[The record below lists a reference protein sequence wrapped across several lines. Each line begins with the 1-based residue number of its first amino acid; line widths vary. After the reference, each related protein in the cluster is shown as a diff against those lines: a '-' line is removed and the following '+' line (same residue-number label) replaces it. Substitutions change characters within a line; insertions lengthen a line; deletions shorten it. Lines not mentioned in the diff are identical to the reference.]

1 MNHVSSVSMQVKNL
15 HVRQSFSLGGT
26 EIKVWFGLVED
37 LSVYFLE
44 PQNGYVAS
52 HSSHKH
58 SY

>member
-1 MNHVSSVSMQVKNL
+1 MQVKNL